1 MRTRLIIAGIGNLI
15 DTIATLHLSKLGCYE
30 LNPIMRHL
38 LDWPVVFVLVK
49 LTAMTGVCL
58 FLWKNRE
65 DAHAMP
71 LATFAAV
78 VYGGIAVYYGW
89 VFALLI

>member
-1 MRTRLIIAGIGNLI
+1 MKTRLTVAYIGNI
-15 DTIATLHLSKLGCYE
+15 VDTIATLHLSKLGCYE

-49 LTAMTGVCL
+49 LTAMTAVCL

-65 DAHAMP
+65 DTHAMP
-71 LATFAAV
+71 LAAFAAV
-78 VYGGIAVYYGW
+78 VYGGIAVYYG
-89 VFALLI
+89 VLLTII